1 VPSLSPDLPAGAV
14 LSPEVPDALRSGRA
28 VVALES
34 TLLAHG
40 LPRPDNRAAADD
52 IEAAVRAGG
61 AVPATIAVLDG
72 VPHVGLTADEVDRI
86 CADPDLAKL
95 GVRDLPV
102 AAAMGISGATTVSS
116 TALLAAAAGIGVFAT
131 GGLGGV
137 HRHAT
142 DTFDESADLTALSR
156 TSLVVVCAG
165 VKSILDVP
173 ATLERLES
181 LSVTVVGYRT
191 TTFPGFYV
199 ADSGSTVDWSVE
211 NPRQAA
217 AVFAARRELAPGAVI
232 VANPLPP
239 DEQLDPALHDRVIA
253 GALAAAEEAGVRGK
267 DVTPFVLDHLHRAS
281 EGATLAVN
289 VRLVL
294 RNAELAARIAA
305 ALCDLQHRPQ
315 S

>member
-1 VPSLSPDLPAGAV
+1 VTAADPAAAPV
-14 LSPEVPDALRSGRA
+14 LSPEVANALDAGRP

-40 LPRPDNRAAADD
+40 LPRPENRAAADRV
-52 IEAAVRAGG
+52 EAAVRAGG

-72 VPHVGLTADEVDRI
+72 VPHVGLTAEQLDRV

-102 AAAMGISGATTVSS
+102 AAALGRSGATTVSS
-116 TALLAAAAGIGVFAT
+116 TALLAERAGVAVFAT

-137 HRHAT
+137 HRQAA
-142 DTFDESADLTALSR
+142 DTFDESADLVALAG

-173 ATLERLES
+173 ATLERLET
-181 LSVTVVGYRT
+181 LSVTVVGYGT
-191 TTFPGFYV
+191 TRFPGFYV
-199 ADSGSTVDWSVE
+199 ADSGSPVDWSVQTPE
-211 NPRQAA
+211 QAA
-217 AVFAARRELAPGAVI
+217 AVFAARRRLAHGAVV
-232 VANPLPP
+232 VANPLPD

-253 GALAAAEEAGVRGK
+253 GALAAAEAAGVRGK
-267 DVTPFVLDHLHRAS
+267 AVTPFVLDHLHRAS

-294 RNAELAARIAA
+294 RNAELAGRIAA
-305 ALCDLQHRPQ
+305 ALAGVAAR
-315 S
+315 

>member
-1 VPSLSPDLPAGAV
+1 VTPAPTPTTPLPGLA
-14 LSPEVPDALRSGRA
+14 LSPEVAAALADGRP

-40 LPRPDNRAAADD
+40 LPRPDNRAAAD
-52 IEAAVRAGG
+52 EVEGAVRAGG

-72 VPHVGLTADEVDRI
+72 VPHVGLTAEQVDRV

-102 AAAMGISGATTVSS
+102 AAALGLSGATTVSS
-116 TALLAAAAGIGVFAT
+116 TALLAESAGIALFAT

-137 HRHAT
+137 HREAGE
-142 DTFDESADLTALSR
+142 TFDESADLTALSR
-156 TSLVVVCAG
+156 TSLMVVCAG

-191 TTFPGFYV
+191 RTFPGFYV
-199 ADSGSTVDWSVE
+199 ADSGAPLDWAVSSPE
-211 NPRQAA
+211 EAA
-217 AVFAARRELAPGAVI
+217 AVLAARRALAPGAV
-232 VANPLPP
+232 VLANPLPE
-239 DEQLDPALHDRVIA
+239 DQQLDRDLHDRVIA
-253 GALAAAEEAGVRGK
+253 DALAAAGAAGVRGK
-267 DVTPFVLDHLHRAS
+267 AVTPFVLDHLHRAS
-281 EGATLAVN
+281 EGATLDVN

-294 RNAELAARIAA
+294 RNAELAGRVAA
-305 ALCDLQHRPQ
+305 ALASR
-315 S
+315 

>member
-1 VPSLSPDLPAGAV
+1 VQLPTSPASPFHDLALSPDVAA
-14 LSPEVPDALRSGRA
+14 ALAEGRP

-40 LPRPDNRAAADD
+40 LPRPENRAAADRVED
-52 IEAAVRAGG
+52 AVRAGG

-72 VPHVGLTADEVDRI
+72 VPHVGLTAEQVDRV

-95 GVRDLPV
+95 GIRDLPV
-102 AAAMGISGATTVSS
+102 AAALGLSGATTVSS
-116 TALLAAAAGIGVFAT
+116 TALLAEAAGIRLFAT

-137 HRHAT
+137 HRGAG

-156 TSLVVVCAG
+156 TSLMVVCAG

-199 ADSGSTVDWSVE
+199 ADSGSAVDWAVASAE
-211 NPRQAA
+211 EAA
-217 AVFAARRELAPGAVI
+217 AVLAARRALAPGAV
-232 VANPLPP
+232 VLANPLPE
-239 DEQLDPALHDRVIA
+239 DQQLDRDLHDRVIA
-253 GALAAAEEAGVRGK
+253 GALEAAEAAGVHGK
-267 DVTPFVLDHLHRAS
+267 AVTPFVLDHLHRAS
-281 EGATLAVN
+281 GGATLDVN

-294 RNAELAARIAA
+294 RNAELAGRVAA
-305 ALCDLQHRPQ
+305 ALAAR
-315 S
+315 

>member
-1 VPSLSPDLPAGAV
+1 M
-14 LSPEVPDALRSGRA
+14 
-28 VVALES
+28 
-34 TLLAHG
+34 
-40 LPRPDNRAAADD
+40 
-52 IEAAVRAGG
+52 
-61 AVPATIAVLDG
+61 
-72 VPHVGLTADEVDRI
+72 PHVGLTADEVDRI

-102 AAAMGISGATTVSS
+102 AAALGISGATTVSS

-137 HRHAT
+137 HRQAA

-199 ADSGSTVDWSVE
+199 ADSGSTARLVGRE
-211 NPRQAA
+211 PAA
-217 AVFAARRELAPGAVI
+217 GRRRLRRPPGAGTRRRDRGQPAARR
-232 VANPLPP
+232 
-239 DEQLDPALHDRVIA
+239 
-253 GALAAAEEAGVRGK
+253 
-267 DVTPFVLDHLHRAS
+267 TS
-281 EGATLAVN
+281 SST
-289 VRLVL
+289 
-294 RNAELAARIAA
+294 
-305 ALCDLQHRPQ
+305 RPCTTG
-315 S
+315 

>member
-1 VPSLSPDLPAGAV
+1 VHPRPSASARSV
-14 LSPEVPDALRSGRA
+14 VSPEVADALDAGRP

-52 IEAAVRAGG
+52 VEAAVRAGG

-72 VPHVGLTADEVDRI
+72 VPHVGLTAAEVDRV

-102 AAAMGISGATTVSS
+102 AAALGLSGATTVSS

-137 HRHAT
+137 HRQAA

-191 TTFPGFYV
+191 DRFPGFYV
-199 ADSGSTVDWSVE
+199 ADSGSPVDWSVQSPAE
-211 NPRQAA
+211 AA
-217 AVFAARRELAPGAVI
+217 RVFAARRELAPGAVV
-232 VANPLPP
+232 VANPLPE
-239 DEQLDPALHDRVIA
+239 DQQLDRQLHDRVIA
-253 GALAAAEEAGVRGK
+253 DALAAADAAGARGK
-267 DVTPFVLDHLHRAS
+267 AVTPFVLGHLHEAS
-281 EGATLAVN
+281 GGASLEVN

-294 RNAELAARIAA
+294 RNAELAGQIAA
-305 ALCDLQHRPQ
+305 ELAGLGR
-315 S
+315 